1 MSHNNREPRWGELVG
16 QREGETLEV
25 RKVDTWHLWKSLRYG
40 RRENVADYG
49 VKNVWANYK
58 PVDSVFVIL
67 CD

>member
-1 MSHNNREPRWGELVG
+1 MG

-49 VKNVWANYK
+49 VKNVWAKANYK